1 MMRFLSH
8 LDDDTKKNRMVH
20 YESTITI
27 TSGVMAGVVFT
38 IQRIS
43 LARRMELA
51 RRVLE
56 LSRQMEFHEAG
67 AGIEDK
73 IQGNILNFE
82 IDRLY
87 LQWGLV
93 KLNGLTIDGADAT
106 AELLA
111 EKGPEDL
118 LREIVNAVKQQC
130 GLSDSERKN

>member
-1 MMRFLSH
+1 MKFLSH
-8 LDDDTKKNRMVH
+8 LDDDASRTVN

-27 TSGVMAGVVFT
+27 TSCVLAGAAFT

-43 LARRMELA
+43 LGRRMQLA

-56 LSRQMEFHEAG
+56 LSRQMEFREAG
-67 AGIEDK
+67 AGVEDK
-73 IQGNILNFE
+73 IQANILSFE

-93 KLNGLTIDGADAT
+93 TLGGLTIDGVDAT
-106 AELLA
+106 AESLA

-118 LREIVNAVKQQC
+118 VREIVDAVKQQC
-130 GLSDSERKN
+130 GLSEGERKN

>member
-1 MMRFLSH
+1 MRFLSH
-8 LDDDTKKNRMVH
+8 LDDDTTSSRVVN

-27 TSGVMAGVVFT
+27 TSCVMKSAAFT

-43 LARRMELA
+43 LARRMQLA

-56 LSRQMEFHEAG
+56 LSREMEFREAG
-67 AGIEDK
+67 GGGDDQ
-73 IQGNILNFE
+73 IQANILSFE

-93 KLNGLTIDGADAT
+93 KLSGLTIDGVDAT

-111 EKGPEDL
+111 EKGPEEL
-118 LREIVNAVKQQC
+118 VREIVDAIKAQC